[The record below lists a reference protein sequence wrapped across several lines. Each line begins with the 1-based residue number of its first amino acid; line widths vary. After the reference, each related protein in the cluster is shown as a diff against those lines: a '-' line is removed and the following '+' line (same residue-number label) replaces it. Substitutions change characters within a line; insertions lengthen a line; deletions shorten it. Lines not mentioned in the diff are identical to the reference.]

1 MKKKLL
7 TLMASEITIQLKM
20 EISLNEACISAYRSS
35 MEVPEDSSK
44 KKINSTVVGA
54 SNAKRLNADE
64 LQESSHLY
72 SWRPTVEAVLRPWQ
86 NTSLPW
92 LRPKIRRLSSSS
104 FLTTSCTVYL
114 GMNMEG
120 GDPDAEERDEEV
132 TYSTV
137 LRIPSSGIAPGWNIQ
152 V

>member
-20 EISLNEACISAYRSS
+20 EIFLDEACISTYRSS

-54 SNAKRLNADE
+54 SIAKRLNAYE

-72 SWRPTVEAVLRPWQ
+72 S
-86 NTSLPW
+86 
-92 LRPKIRRLSSSS
+92 
-104 FLTTSCTVYL
+104 
-114 GMNMEG
+114 
-120 GDPDAEERDEEV
+120 
-132 TYSTV
+132 
-137 LRIPSSGIAPGWNIQ
+137 
-152 V
+152 